1 MSRTPWQSRTL
12 AVRPQLLAAAKE
24 ARREGWAIDEY
35 DVLHSV
41 ARTLG
46 VRLWPNLCRELME
59 EAWRTSA
66 VQN

>member
-1 MSRTPWQSRTL
+1 MLAWQTRTL

-35 DVLHSV
+35 DVLYSA
-41 ARTLG
+41 ARSLG
-46 VRLWPNLCRELME
+46 VTLWPKLCRELME
-59 EAWRTSA
+59 EAWRTGY